1 MSGLVG
7 LVSKLINL
15 VGYLGYTGVMLIV
28 GLEYA
33 CFPIPSEVVLPFI
46 GLSASQ
52 GEFTFLGALF
62 FSIIGGIVGCLIC
75 YLIGYLGG
83 KPLLSWSERR
93 FPKTKK
99 TIRALNKWFDK
110 YGKFAVFITRLFP
123 LTRTYVSLLAGAEKL
138 PLNVFIGYSSL
149 GIVLWNTVLISLGY
163 FIGDNLELI
172 DRIMQKYSIVAG
184 TILIIA
190 IFTYFYLKKKKTLKN
205 KYTD

>member
-7 LVSKLINL
+7 FVSKLISL
-15 VGYLGYTGVMLIV
+15 VGYLGYTGVTLIV

-46 GLSASQ
+46 GMSASQ
-52 GEFTFLGALF
+52 GEFTFLGVLF
-62 FSIIGGIVGCLIC
+62 FSVLGGILGSLIC

-83 KPLLSWSERR
+83 KPLLAWSEKR

-110 YGKFAVFITRLFP
+110 YGKFAVFITRLLP

-138 PLNVFIGYSSL
+138 ALNVFVGYSTL

-172 DRIMQKYSIVAG
+172 DSIMQKYSIVAG
-184 TILIIA
+184 TIFVIALI
-190 IFTYFYLKKKKTLKN
+190 TYLYFKKKKEASSAK
-205 KYTD
+205 